1 MAIRIDELLKQD
13 EYDIYHDRDIS
24 DEAIET
30 IAQII
35 VADKSIDLNEY
46 FDVLKCS
53 SKFCWLNFLY
63 ILEKMPEEDKIRG
76 IDVLFELLQDEN
88 WPTFHQTIALLETIN
103 PQVIE
108 HYLNRY
114 LAQAYAEH
122 DEMWISGMQV
132 LVKRLEQKGYHL
144 HLLYDLESYSW
155 DEA

>member
-1 MAIRIDELLKQD
+1 MSTRIDELLKQD
-13 EYDIYHDRDIS
+13 EYDIYHDSDIS

-30 IAQII
+30 IAEII
-35 VADKSIDLNEY
+35 AADKSIDLNEY

-88 WPTFHQTIALLETIN
+88 WPTFKQTIALLETIN

-108 HYLNRY
+108 HHLNRY
-114 LAQAYAEH
+114 LAQAHAEH

-144 HLLYDLESYSW
+144 HLLYDLELYDG

>member
-1 MAIRIDELLKQD
+1 MSTRIDELLKQD

-35 VADKSIDLNEY
+35 AADKSIDLNEC
-46 FDVLKCS
+46 FDFLKCS

-76 IDVLFELLQDEN
+76 MDVLFELLQDEN

-108 HYLNRY
+108 YYLNKY
-114 LAQAYAEH
+114 LAQAYAED

-132 LVKRLEQKGYHL
+132 LVMRLRQKGYHL
-144 HLLYDLESYSW
+144 HLLYDLELYDG